1 MISADEPPVI
11 LSHIQNFFQK
21 IVELADAI
29 ELLET
34 VDRLIEVHNGICSS
48 ILRIQRKFG
57 IRLIGFTDIPIV
69 PQFHSCVTIF
79 PNSAVNIAC
88 AGHHGRE
95 CENESAVCH
104 CEFSYILMDFL

>member
-29 ELLET
+29 ELLEA
-34 VDRLIEVHNGICSS
+34 VDRHVEVIDGIFGW

-57 IRLIGFTDIPIV
+57 VCVVGFADISIV
-69 PQFHSCVTIF
+69 PQFIGRL
-79 PNSAVNIAC
+79 AVLLKVAENAAC

-104 CEFSYILMDFL
+104 CEFSYILMDF